1 MFAQGSAE
9 ENKMKSLKRGFPW
22 GICFFLIAPVE
33 TMLAYAPYALGF
45 TLLFSG
51 IQLLA
56 HRHFRVGS
64 LFVGA
69 SLAMMLSAGLT
80 GG

>member
-1 MFAQGSAE
+1 MRSYI
-9 ENKMKSLKRGFPW
+9 RGCKW
-22 GICFFLIAPVE
+22 GMCSILIAPPD
-33 TMLAYAPYALGF
+33 TALTYAPYALGF

-51 IQLLA
+51 VQLLA
-56 HRHFRVGS
+56 HRNFRVGS